1 MWQAHTQVYTRVHT
15 QSRARRLHSQVYTQC
30 TCSCTRRCIHGVH
43 AATHKAAA
51 HTRHRR
57 CPHLPSPFPSS
68 CPLPSHRA
76 SGHSSLCPL
85 HGHPEEKAGP
95 QPRWFQRPLQPPPGG
110 HYGPEAVRVKGC
122 RRGCQGRAWWAGPA
136 QAARVSGVQAEV
148 LWLWGDGGRREASR
162 GTCESARAGEVAVGP
177 GQRCGHQV
185 PTARRS
191 PVGLPPGSSPM
202 TGGIAA
208 AEEAQEVPTGP
219 SPHRPAGTCL
229 LLPVTAT
236 ETRGFGWT
244 AGPRPH
250 SLRALP
256 REPARNADPQAPPRW
271 AASGALGHSL
281 RSVSLGGLPCAPD

>member
-1 MWQAHTQVYTRVHT
+1 M
-15 QSRARRLHSQVYTQC
+15 
-30 TCSCTRRCIHGVH
+30 
-43 AATHKAAA
+43 
-51 HTRHRR
+51 
-57 CPHLPSPFPSS
+57 
-68 CPLPSHRA
+68 
-76 SGHSSLCPL
+76 
-85 HGHPEEKAGP
+85 
-95 QPRWFQRPLQPPPGG
+95 
-110 HYGPEAVRVKGC
+110 GC
-122 RRGCQGRAWWAGPA
+122 RRGCRGRAWWAGPA

-148 LWLWGDGGRREASR
+148 LRLWGDGGRREASR

-177 GQRCGHQV
+177 GQCCGTPGAHCPQKPRGV
-185 PTARRS
+185 
-191 PVGLPPGSSPM
+191 PPGSSPM

-244 AGPRPH
+244 GSPAGPRPH

-256 REPARNADPQAPPRW
+256 WEPARNTDPQAPPRW
-271 AASGALGHSL
+271 AASGGLGHSL